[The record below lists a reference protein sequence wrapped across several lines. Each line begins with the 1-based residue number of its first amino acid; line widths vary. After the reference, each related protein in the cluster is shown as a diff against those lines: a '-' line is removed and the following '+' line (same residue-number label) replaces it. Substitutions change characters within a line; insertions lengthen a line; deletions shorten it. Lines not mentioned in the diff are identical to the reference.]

1 MKQNLQAVIE
11 DIVKDMELVISK
23 IENVDGFFEVKAE
36 SSNTSLGRINLLLHA
51 SRSDVRMAIDMINR
65 VTLNKE

>member
-36 SSNTSLGRINLLLHA
+36 YKNTSLERINLLLHA

-65 VTLNKE
+65 VT